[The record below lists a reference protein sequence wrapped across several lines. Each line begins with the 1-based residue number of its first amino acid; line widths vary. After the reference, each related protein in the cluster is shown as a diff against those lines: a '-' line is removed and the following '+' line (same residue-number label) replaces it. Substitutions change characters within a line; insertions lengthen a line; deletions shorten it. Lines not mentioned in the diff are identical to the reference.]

1 MPIIKEKDKYNAKGD
16 TPRSR
21 ALNLQSD
28 AINYNN
34 QLSTAKK
41 QELATEQ
48 ARINSNTSTSVTT
61 RATVGTINNSRIYG
75 YTIPKISTGYNI
87 FTLSPGHSIK
97 SIIINHWVSSGATSI
112 ISLYWSTRPPEQLT
126 LTGTEVSGTLT
137 ATPKGSLHRLF
148 TDTFASEMTLTL
160 DPSNIGYFE
169 KFNVPVYFYA
179 AVSAMGPEI
188 TIIYSSGDTV

>member
-61 RATVGTINNSRIYG
+61 RATVGTINNSRIY
-75 YTIPKISTGYNI
+75 
-87 FTLSPGHSIK
+87 
-97 SIIINHWVSSGATSI
+97 
-112 ISLYWSTRPPEQLT
+112 
-126 LTGTEVSGTLT
+126 
-137 ATPKGSLHRLF
+137 
-148 TDTFASEMTLTL
+148 
-160 DPSNIGYFE
+160 
-169 KFNVPVYFYA
+169 
-179 AVSAMGPEI
+179 
-188 TIIYSSGDTV
+188 